1 MKNNVVESSWEE
13 GGGRGYIDG
22 SADMLNSIIL
32 VIPKSAVK
40 HNTI

>member
-1 MKNNVVESSWEE
+1 MMESAD
-13 GGGRGYIDG
+13 RRYVDG
-22 SADMLNSIIL
+22 SDTLNSIIL